1 MKLKLDFT
9 SNTILQLI
17 ILGVILYYS
26 WGEKITVVLPIF
38 IGTSYVVYMFTKKVM
53 TSLIMAGVMAY
64 TLLIILYKDHEREF
78 FRNHRREN
86 TQNSS

>member
-9 SNTILQLI
+9 SNTLLQI
-17 ILGVILYYS
+17 AILGVLLYYS

-53 TSLIMAGVMAY
+53 TSLIMAGGLSYA
-64 TLLIILYKDHEREF
+64 LLIILYKDHEREF

-86 TQNSS
+86 TA

>member
-9 SNTILQLI
+9 SNTILQIL
-17 ILGVILYYS
+17 ILGVILYFS

-38 IGTSYVVYMFTKKVM
+38 IGTAYVAYVFTKNIM
-53 TSLIMAGVMAY
+53 NSLIMAGVMAY

-78 FRNHRREN
+78 FRNNKKHKN
-86 TQNSS
+86 

>member
-9 SNTILQLI
+9 SNTILQI
-17 ILGVILYYS
+17 VILGVLLYFS

-53 TSLIMAGVMAY
+53 TSLIIAGVMAY
-64 TLLIILYKDHEREF
+64 TLLIVLYKDHEREF
-78 FRNHRREN
+78 FRNKRH
-86 TQNSS
+86 

>member
-9 SNTILQLI
+9 SNTILQFA
-17 ILGVILYYS
+17 ILGVLLYFS

-53 TSLIMAGVMAY
+53 TSLIIAGVMAY
-64 TLLIILYKDHEREF
+64 TLLIVLYKDHEREF
-78 FRNHRREN
+78 FRNKRR
-86 TQNSS
+86 

>member
-78 FRNHRREN
+78 FRNRRREN
-86 TQNSS
+86 TQNSA

>member
-9 SNTILQLI
+9 SNTILQI
-17 ILGVILYYS
+17 VILGVLLYFS

-53 TSLIMAGVMAY
+53 TSLIIAGVMAY
-64 TLLIILYKDHEREF
+64 TLLIVLYKDHEREF
-78 FRNHRREN
+78 FRNKRREN
-86 TQNSS
+86 VA

>member
-9 SNTILQLI
+9 SNTLLQI
-17 ILGVILYYS
+17 AILGVILYYS
-26 WGEKITVVLPIF
+26 WCEKITVVLPIF
-38 IGTSYVVYMFTKKVM
+38 VGTAYVVYMFTKKVM

-78 FRNHRREN
+78 LRNTRRG
-86 TQNSS
+86 QKDV

>member
-9 SNTILQLI
+9 SNTILQFA
-17 ILGVILYYS
+17 ILGVLLYFS

-53 TSLIMAGVMAY
+53 TSLIIAGVMAY
-64 TLLIILYKDHEREF
+64 TLLIVLYKDHEREF
-78 FRNHRREN
+78 FRNKRREN
-86 TQNSS
+86 AV

>member
-1 MKLKLDFT
+1 MKFKLDLT
-9 SNTILQLI
+9 SNTLLQVV
-17 ILGVILYYS
+17 ILGVILYFS

-38 IGTSYVVYMFTKKVM
+38 IGTTYVAYMFTKNLM

-78 FRNHRREN
+78 FQNHKKPKN
-86 TQNSS
+86 

>member
-9 SNTILQLI
+9 SNTILQFA
-17 ILGVILYYS
+17 ILGVLLYFS

-64 TLLIILYKDHEREF
+64 TLLIVLYKDHEREF
-78 FRNHRREN
+78 FLNKRLEK
-86 TQNSS
+86 TE